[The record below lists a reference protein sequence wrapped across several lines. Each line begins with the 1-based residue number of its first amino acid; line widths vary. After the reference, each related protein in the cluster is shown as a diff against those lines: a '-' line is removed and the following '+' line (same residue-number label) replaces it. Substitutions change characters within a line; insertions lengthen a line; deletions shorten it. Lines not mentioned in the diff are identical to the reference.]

1 MTTSLRRVRGAA
13 SARRQ
18 ARSLAGRP
26 GRRVFRRV
34 NEDRGVPGSRRLT
47 VPSQLALTGATGFI
61 GAALLPRL
69 VSAGWGVRAL
79 YRPRAGRVPPSL
91 PGVEWLPGDLTDDRA
106 LDALVAGTD
115 AIVHCAGA
123 VRGATRADFD
133 RVNAEGAGRVA
144 SAAAHQPRAPRFLL
158 ISSLAARMPE
168 LSAYAASK
176 REGERAVA
184 AALGTRPWTVLRPC
198 AVFGPGD
205 RELLPLFRCIARGF
219 VPLPGRGA
227 GRFSL
232 IYVDDVA
239 TAVTSWLAADTGYGE
254 TFELDDTRP
263 GGYDWDTVVKIAGRV
278 LRNGAPVRRVPVP
291 VPALDVAAAANLVA
305 ARLLGYAPMFTPG
318 KVRELTHPDWLCDS
332 RAFAQAT
339 GWRPAFGLETGL
351 ARAYGERLPA

>member
-1 MTTSLRRVRGAA
+1 
-13 SARRQ
+13 
-18 ARSLAGRP
+18 
-26 GRRVFRRV
+26 
-34 NEDRGVPGSRRLT
+34 
-47 VPSQLALTGATGFI
+47 
-61 GAALLPRL
+61 LLPRL
-69 VSAGWGVRAL
+69 VGAGWRVRAL
-79 YRPRAGRVPPSL
+79 YRPRAGRVLRSL
-91 PGVEWLPGDLTDDRA
+91 PGVEWLAGDLADERA
-106 LDALVAGTD
+106 LDALVAGAD
-115 AIVHCAGA
+115 AVVHCAGA

-133 RVNAEGAGRVA
+133 RVNAESAGRIA
-144 SAAAHQPRAPRFLL
+144 RAAASQPRAPRFLL

-184 AALGTRPWTVLRPC
+184 GALGARPWTVLRPC

-205 RELLPLFRCIARGF
+205 REILPLFRCIARGF

-254 TFELDDTRP
+254 TFELDDARP
-263 GGYDWDTVVKIAGRV
+263 GGYDWDTVVQIAGRV
-278 LRNGAPVRRVPVP
+278 LREGAPVRRVRVP
-291 VPALDVAAAANLVA
+291 LPLLDLAAATNLAA
-305 ARLLGYAPMFTPG
+305 ARLLGYAPMLTPG
-318 KVRELTHPDWLCDS
+318 KVRELTHPDWVCDS

-351 ARAYGERLPA
+351 ARACGERRPA